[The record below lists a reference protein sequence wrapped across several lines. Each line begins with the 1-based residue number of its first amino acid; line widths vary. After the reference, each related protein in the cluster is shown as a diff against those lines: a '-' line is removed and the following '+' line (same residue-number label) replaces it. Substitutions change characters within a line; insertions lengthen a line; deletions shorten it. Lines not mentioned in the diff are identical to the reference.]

1 MELIRFAGE
10 HGHILQMDVASK
22 VILWVSEFHIK
33 IYIMLHLF
41 NELKWLL
48 FVLTLTI
55 IAFQPIIYL
64 VFTKYAI
71 LYSRGIVASSPSEQ
85 KRDCEKED
93 KYAILYQN
101 GIGGRKYATL
111 HRYPDRK

>member
-64 VFTKYAI
+64 VFTKYANPFTAEV
-71 LYSRGIVASSPSEQ
+71 L
-85 KRDCEKED
+85 
-93 KYAILYQN
+93 
-101 GIGGRKYATL
+101 
-111 HRYPDRK
+111 